1 MLRVC
6 LLSAVPETSC
16 DAEDCS
22 LLLYMGFSGDDRDN
36 VAFQTGYQISQVNQY
51 SVSTLYNSIVQQVCP
66 QSLCHKLSL
75 HTIYSCLRYQ
85 CAWAHAVDTTGVICE
100 CVQIHILSGMHT
112 EFPTAYGAQV
122 SNVLNN
128 AQTGY
133 VGGEAPPAS
142 ASGDA
147 A

>member
-22 LLLYMGFSGDDRDN
+22 LLLYTGFSGDDRDN

-66 QSLCHKLSL
+66 QSSCHKLSL
-75 HTIYSCLRYQ
+75 HT
-85 CAWAHAVDTTGVICE
+85 
-100 CVQIHILSGMHT
+100 MHSRL
-112 EFPTAYGAQV
+112 ESQRA
-122 SNVLNN
+122 
-128 AQTGY
+128 
-133 VGGEAPPAS
+133 
-142 ASGDA
+142 
-147 A
+147 

>member
-16 DAEDCS
+16 DAGDCS

-66 QSLCHKLSL
+66 QSPCQRSSL
-75 HTIYSCLRYQ
+75 HTMHSRLKSR
-85 CAWAHAVDTTGVICE
+85 CARKHAVGTTGVRCE
-100 CVQIHILSGMHT
+100 CVKLCILSGLHT
-112 EFPTAYGAQV
+112 ESPMAYGVQV

-133 VGGEAPPAS
+133 IGGEAPPTS